1 MRYDRW
7 ERSQLPMADTLWVR
21 NTIDGSLVEI
31 PMGMHTLIAG
41 RTGSGKSQ
49 LLRQLIRNTLPDV
62 ADGYARLYGI
72 DLKGGVEL
80 ARWAPWMQTG
90 TCLEYAIAVLEDLDE
105 KREQR
110 NKMLVEQGK
119 DKIEVGRDSPL
130 LVLVVDELAE
140 LAGGVDKNTRS
151 QQERARFLLD
161 RILRLG
167 RAAGITVVAASQ
179 DPVDELAELAGGV
192 DKNTRSQQERARFLL
207 DRILRLGRAAGITV
221 VAASQDPRK
230 EHLPLRDAF
239 PNRIALAL
247 GSREEA
253 VMLMGDDAVRDGCAP
268 HAIPSNMPGV
278 GYWHDRARHRA
289 VRFRC
294 PYQPGL

>member
-7 ERSQLPMADTLWVR
+7 ERSRIPMADTLWVR

-31 PMGMHTLIAG
+31 PMGMHTLIVG
-41 RTGSGKSQ
+41 RSGAGKS
-49 LLRQLIRNTLPDV
+49 QLIRNTVPDV

-110 NKMLVEQGK
+110 NRMLVEQGL
-119 DKIEVGRDSPL
+119 DKVEVGRDVPL

-140 LAGGVDKNTRS
+140 LAGGVDKTTRA
-151 QQERARFLLD
+151 QQEHARA
-161 RILRLG
+161 
-167 RAAGITVVAASQ
+167 
-179 DPVDELAELAGGV
+179 
-192 DKNTRSQQERARFLL
+192 LL

-230 EHLPLRDAF
+230 ESIPLRDRF

-253 VMLMGDDAVRDGCAP
+253 VIMMGEDAVRDGCAP
-268 HAIPSNMPGV
+268 HAIPATTPGV
-278 GYWHDRARHRA
+278 GYWHDRAHHRA

>member
-7 ERSQLPMADTLWVR
+7 ERSRISMADTLWVR

-179 DPVDELAELAGGV
+179 DP
-192 DKNTRSQQERARFLL
+192 
-207 DRILRLGRAAGITV
+207 
-221 VAASQDPRK
+221 RK

-289 VRFRC
+289 MRFRC
-294 PYQPGL
+294 PYQTGL

>member
-7 ERSQLPMADTLWVR
+7 ERSRIPMADTLWVR

-31 PMGMHTLIAG
+31 PMGMHTLIVG
-41 RTGSGKSQ
+41 RSGAGKSQ
-49 LLRQLIRNTLPDV
+49 LIRQLIRNTVPDV

-110 NKMLVEQGK
+110 NRMLVEQGL
-119 DKIEVGRDSPL
+119 DKVEVGRDVPL

-140 LAGGVDKNTRS
+140 LAGGVDKTTRA
-151 QQERARFLLD
+151 QQEHARA
-161 RILRLG
+161 
-167 RAAGITVVAASQ
+167 
-179 DPVDELAELAGGV
+179 
-192 DKNTRSQQERARFLL
+192 LL

-230 EHLPLRDAF
+230 ESIPLRDRF

-253 VMLMGDDAVRDGCAP
+253 VIMMGEDAVRDGCAP
-268 HAIPSNMPGV
+268 HAIPATTPGV
-278 GYWHDRARHRA
+278 GYWHDRAHHRA

>member
-7 ERSQLPMADTLWVR
+7 ERSRIPMADTLWVR

-41 RTGSGKSQ
+41 RSGAGKSQ
-49 LLRQLIRNTLPDV
+49 LIRQLIRNTVPDV

-110 NKMLVEQGK
+110 NRMLVEQGL
-119 DKIEVGRDSPL
+119 DKVEVDRDVPL

-140 LAGGVDKNTRS
+140 LAGGVDKTTRA
-151 QQERARFLLD
+151 QQEHARA
-161 RILRLG
+161 
-167 RAAGITVVAASQ
+167 
-179 DPVDELAELAGGV
+179 
-192 DKNTRSQQERARFLL
+192 LL

-230 EHLPLRDAF
+230 ESIPLRDRF

-247 GSREEA
+247 GSRDET
-253 VMLMGDDAVRDGCAP
+253 VMMMGEDAVRDGCAP
-268 HAIPSNMPGV
+268 HAIPATTPGV
-278 GYWHDRARHRA
+278 GYWHDRAHHRA